1 MSVSEKDLLGLID
14 EGVQHD
20 IDSAPIPAEN
30 EEHVFSEGFEKRMD
44 AFFAQRRASRI
55 KRRRTRRLL
64 IAAAAVITALAATAC
79 AVPEVRES
87 IAGFFVKVFG
97 DHVEYAEPAV
107 TKDSIEEEYGLVPVP
122 EGFVFKESHKL
133 NDYVETTYIN
143 DRNESIVLIQSANN
157 DNSGFADTGD
167 GPVTEQTVGD
177 KTVII
182 QYSSDHSTA
191 SWVENGYYFALSYP
205 SSIDTETF
213 RTWIESVRIK

>member
-44 AFFAQRRASRI
+44 AFFAQRRESQK

-122 EGFVFKESHKL
+122 EGFEVSFKSNNDKSVFTEYTNSE
-133 NDYVETTYIN
+133 NGVIT
-143 DRNESIVLIQSANN
+143 LIQAAKGF
-157 DNSGFADTGD
+157 SGESVDIEHGD
-167 GPVTEQTVGD
+167 FSEYTLGE
-177 KTVII
+177 KTVRILFDELGAQAAWI
-182 QYSSDHSTA
+182 QD
-191 SWVENGYYFALSYP
+191 GYYFSITYP
-205 SSIDTETF
+205 KSVDLTVIEEWID
-213 RTWIESVRIK
+213 SVQKP